1 MTERYLASGRRF
13 VADTAK
19 AVAEDLRD
27 WWTYLLEFERRW
39 DEATTEDVTTYRD
52 VMAAT
57 VSPHTHEPY
66 NETTVARRVGTV
78 LNFRSEERRVGKE
91 CVSTCRSRWS
101 TEHEKKKTKK
111 AKREKKSIRKES
123 RYR

>member
-1 MTERYLASGRRF
+1 MQLAVDSKGVVTPDVAASALPAGFPFLVLDHTEEIVEPTLLFMTERYLASGRRF

-52 VMAAT
+52 VMEIGRAH
-57 VSPHTHEPY
+57 V
-66 NETTVARRVGTV
+66 
-78 LNFRSEERRVGKE
+78 
-91 CVSTCRSRWS
+91 
-101 TEHEKKKTKK
+101 
-111 AKREKKSIRKES
+111 
-123 RYR
+123 